1 MIRTV
6 TKPMRIDIITA
17 VPELLSGP
25 LNHSIPKRAQ
35 EKGLLELHIHN
46 LHEYGIGKYR
56 QIDDYPFGGGA
67 GMVLKPEPLAA
78 AIEKLTQERKYQQ
91 IIYTTPDGESF
102 KQPRATQLSLLENI
116 IIICGHYKGI
126 DQRIRDQFVTLE
138 LSLGDFVLSGGEI
151 AACAITDA
159 VVRLLPGVIGNEE
172 SALSD
177 SFQDNLLAPPLY
189 TRPENF
195 NGSSV
200 PDVLL
205 SGNHANIET
214 WRLEQSIERTQRLRP
229 DLLNPNE

>member
-1 MIRTV
+1 
-6 TKPMRIDIITA
+6 MRIDIITA

-78 AIEKLTQERKYQQ
+78 AIEKLTQERTYQQ

-102 KQPRATQLSLLENI
+102 KQPRANQLSLLENI

-205 SGNHANIET
+205 SGNHAKIET

>member
-1 MIRTV
+1 MKT
-6 TKPMRIDIITA
+6 MRIDIITA
-17 VPELLSGP
+17 VPELLLGP

-78 AIEKLTQERKYQQ
+78 AIEKLTKERNYQH
-91 IIYTTPDGESF
+91 IIYTTPDGEPF
-102 KQPRATQLSLLENI
+102 KQHRANQLSLLENI

-126 DQRIRDQFVTLE
+126 DQRIREQFVTLE

-195 NGSSV
+195 NGSQV
-200 PDVLL
+200 PEVLL
-205 SGNHANIET
+205 SGNHAKIET
-214 WRLEQSIERTQRLRP
+214 WRLEKSIERTQRLRP